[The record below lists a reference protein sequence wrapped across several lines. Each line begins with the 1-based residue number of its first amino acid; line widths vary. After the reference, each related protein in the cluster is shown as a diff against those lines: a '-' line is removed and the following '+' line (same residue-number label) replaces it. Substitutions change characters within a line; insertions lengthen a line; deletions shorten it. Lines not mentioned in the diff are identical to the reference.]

1 MEILE
6 KDSNKVKIETET
18 DNYKENFDFELT
30 WKNEVDIEIDNI
42 LNDYNLA
49 KTLVVKVKE
58 PKQTYKKQSIHE
70 LFADYANIIYNNMK
84 ELAKTNI
91 IQYTIHL
98 LNSIPITQGCHLMDQ
113 KDRN

>member
-1 MEILE
+1 M
-6 KDSNKVKIETET
+6 K
-18 DNYKENFDFELT
+18 
-30 WKNEVDIEIDNI
+30 IDNI

-49 KTLVVKVKE
+49 EAFTAEVEELKL
-58 PKQTYKKQSIHE
+58 TYEEQSIHE
-70 LFADYANIIYNNMK
+70 LLTDYADIIYNDMK

-98 LNSIPITQGCHLMDQ
+98 LNSTLIAQGCHLIDQ